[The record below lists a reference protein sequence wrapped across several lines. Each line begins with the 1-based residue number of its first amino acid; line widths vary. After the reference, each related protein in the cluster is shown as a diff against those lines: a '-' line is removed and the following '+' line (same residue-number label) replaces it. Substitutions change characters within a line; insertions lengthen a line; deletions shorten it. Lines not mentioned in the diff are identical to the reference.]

1 MTYTITTLSLPLY
14 LLPILA
20 IVQRQRCCHAFGASA
35 ANKSHNSDYYQSG
48 SVGITTAVDV
58 DIGTTLRAQCEN
70 KATRMKATDNEND
83 DGQDQDGVNS
93 DSSKSEPF
101 RIGYLSDIEGNWEYF
116 LECVKRSNV
125 LEWEETHPPSSI
137 PPNINNNNE
146 AVTTFQRLT
155 LSPNTKL
162 IYGGDTVDKGT
173 GDIRLVRALVSLKK
187 RYPTRVHLLVGNRD
201 LNKLRLSSELS
212 ESDMKI
218 DFDDGDDNNFGKPF
232 WNNNAKSLK
241 EYLEELREEQGA
253 NASLD
258 ELNTRAERLRYM
270 FQHTLGCPDT
280 FEFRREEIRV
290 LAQTYG
296 EYPAKSDTHDVTPIQ
311 HAKEVDILEEPAISI
326 EISDDQVVD
335 SFLYE
340 MSPEGSLRQYLHLSS
355 IAAIVGNTIFVH
367 GAIDRL
373 TMKYVPSPNTKF
385 ELPRTPPPSF
395 TAPHTTITP
404 PDGGRIVESVHEWVQ
419 SLNEYLQTGM
429 DDYSNRPMWNED
441 RTSRGGEAVLA
452 IQCRPAMWGRSVV
465 CNSYAD
471 GGVITTTGAQEV
483 RKQALQTAQEQLD
496 PLVFEGISSNVM
508 DHVPANWLLEHGIRR
523 IVVGHKPTGDCP
535 AVLSSKYTGV
545 ETVAVD
551 TSFSNRKD
559 LNDDENSVKRFGKDR
574 GRAVATV
581 EITGEDAFRNR
592 LETSGVLACGTEYSN
607 QFPILSSTRSDDD
620 DDDVVGDPH
629 IGSMVSNGWWIKAAV
644 PPNYHLC
651 RGSGRFLEYD
661 TRLMEDV
668 INDLRQQS

>member
-1 MTYTITTLSLPLY
+1 MK
-14 LLPILA
+14 
-20 IVQRQRCCHAFGASA
+20 SA
-35 ANKSHNSDYYQSG
+35 DDDNDYG
-48 SVGITTAVDV
+48 
-58 DIGTTLRAQCEN
+58 
-70 KATRMKATDNEND
+70 
-83 DGQDQDGVNS
+83 QDGVNS
-93 DSSKSEPF
+93 DSSTSELF

-116 LECVKRSNV
+116 LECVERSNV
-125 LEWEETHPPSSI
+125 LEWEETNSPSSI
-137 PPNINNNNE
+137 LQNNNNNNE
-146 AVTTFQRLT
+146 VVTFQRLA
-155 LSPNTKL
+155 LSPNTKF

-212 ESDMKI
+212 ESDMNI
-218 DFDDGDDNNFGKPF
+218 DFEGDDNFGKPF
-232 WNNNAKSLK
+232 WNNSAKSLK
-241 EYLEELREEQGA
+241 EYLEELRAEQGA
-253 NASLD
+253 NSSLD
-258 ELNTRAERLRYM
+258 KLNTRAERLRYM
-270 FQHTLGCPDT
+270 FKHTLGCPDT

-290 LAQTYG
+290 LAQIYG
-296 EYPAKSDTHDVTPIQ
+296 EYPANSDTHDVTPIQ
-311 HAKEVDILEEPAISI
+311 HAKEVDILEEPATSI

-385 ELPRTPPPSF
+385 ELPTTSPPSF
-395 TAPHTTITP
+395 TAPDTTITT
-404 PDGGRIVESVHEWVQ
+404 PDGGRIVENVHEWVQ
-419 SLNEYLQTGM
+419 SLNEYLQTGV
-429 DDYSNRPMWNED
+429 DDYSNRPMWNEE

-471 GGVITTTGAQEV
+471 GGVITTIGAQEV

-496 PLVFEGISSNVM
+496 PLVFEGIASNVM
-508 DHVPANWLLEHGIRR
+508 DPVPAKWLLEHGIRR

-551 TSFSNRKD
+551 TSFSDRKD

-574 GRAVATV
+574 GRAVAMV
-581 EITGEDAFRNR
+581 EIAGEDAFRNR
-592 LETSGVLACGTEYSN
+592 LETAGVLACGTEYSN
-607 QFPILSSTRSDDD
+607 QFPILSSTRSEDDD
-620 DDDVVGDPH
+620 DDDYDVVGDPN

-651 RGSGRFLEYD
+651 RGSGRFIEYD
-661 TRLMEDV
+661 TRLMQDV
-668 INDLRQQS
+668 INDLRY